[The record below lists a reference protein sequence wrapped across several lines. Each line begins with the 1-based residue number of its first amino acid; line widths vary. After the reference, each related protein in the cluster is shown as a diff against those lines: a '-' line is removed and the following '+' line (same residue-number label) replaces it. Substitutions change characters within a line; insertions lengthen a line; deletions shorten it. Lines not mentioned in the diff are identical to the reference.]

1 MQVIHDELLE
11 MKVQFGDAR
20 RTEITASQEDLT
32 IEDLIT
38 EEDVVVT
45 LSHQGYVKYQPIS
58 SYQAQR
64 RGGKGKSA
72 THVKDEDFVERLI
85 IASTHDTLLCFSNHG
100 KLYWLKAYQLPL
112 ASRISRGKPII
123 NILPLAE
130 NEAITAMLPVR
141 EYQEGLFVFMATKF
155 GTVKKVPLNAFCR
168 PRTNGIIAVDL
179 DEGDRLVGVDITD
192 ATKDIMLFSDAGKVI
207 RFDENLVRPMGRT
220 ARGVRGIRLGENQS
234 VISLVVAHPGGT
246 ILTATEFGYGKRT
259 DVEEYRV
266 TGRGGQGVISI
277 QVSERNGKVV
287 RALQVT
293 DLDEA
298 MLITD
303 KGTLV
308 RFKVGELSII
318 GRNTQGVRLINVSSG
333 ELVVGM
339 QRIEDIQD
347 DGEIVEG
354 DEESEHE
361 DESV

>member
-1 MQVIHDELLE
+1 M
-11 MKVQFGDAR
+11 
-20 RTEITASQEDLT
+20 
-32 IEDLIT
+32 
-38 EEDVVVT
+38 
-45 LSHQGYVKYQPIS
+45 
-58 SYQAQR
+58 
-64 RGGKGKSA
+64 
-72 THVKDEDFVERLI
+72 
-85 IASTHDTLLCFSNHG
+85 
-100 KLYWLKAYQLPL
+100 
-112 ASRISRGKPII
+112 
-123 NILPLAE
+123 
-130 NEAITAMLPVR
+130 
-141 EYQEGLFVFMATKF
+141 
-155 GTVKKVPLNAFCR
+155 
-168 PRTNGIIAVDL
+168 
-179 DEGDRLVGVDITD
+179 
-192 ATKDIMLFSDAGKVI
+192 
-207 RFDENLVRPMGRT
+207 
-220 ARGVRGIRLGENQS
+220 
-234 VISLVVAHPGGT
+234 VVAHPGGT

-347 DGEIVEG
+347 DGELIEG
-354 DEESEHE
+354 DEAEG
-361 DESV
+361 DEGSQHGDENL